1 MSLRKIFTRVF
12 AGLLLVCT
20 IRAGVIIAMLA
31 LGIGVE
37 AIIKPA
43 EAKGFVSDPET
54 ATRVLIDAG
63 YKPIEVG
70 GFSWLSGC
78 FGSWYQTK
86 FTAISPSGTLVS
98 GTVCT
103 GILTKG
109 AQILINTR

>member
-1 MSLRKIFTRVF
+1 MAWKLR
-12 AGLLLVCT
+12 A
-20 IRAGVIIAMLA
+20 ASIAMLA

-43 EAKGFVSDPET
+43 EAKGFVSDPDT

-70 GFSWLSGC
+70 GFSWFSGC
-78 FGSWYQTK
+78 LHFWYQTK
-86 FTAISPSGTLVS
+86 FTAVSPGGTLVA
-98 GTVCT
+98 GTVCS
-103 GILTKG
+103 GILSKG